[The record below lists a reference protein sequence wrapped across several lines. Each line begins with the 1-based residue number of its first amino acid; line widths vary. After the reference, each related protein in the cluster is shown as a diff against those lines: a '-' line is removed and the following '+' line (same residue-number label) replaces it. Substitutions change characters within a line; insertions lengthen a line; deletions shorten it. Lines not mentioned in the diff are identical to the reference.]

1 MPLLHMRALQKGFR
15 QSFNAHM
22 RSLRGMSMVSG
33 SAQQQNAC
41 FLGRTAVLVSS
52 ALTSS
57 FAKSLSSADELEGD
71 TEAASTCLQEACS
84 LLMLPFP
91 CTAALASAVA
101 SHVPGMASPQ
111 PAGST
116 VRARDPDQQ
125 NSASKRRRTDSA
137 QETDIMLHA
146 ANDHL
151 AGNMDGKGTDMG
163 APFSNAA
170 PAATVVQPAQP
181 SSQLQPSQLS
191 SQGNE
196 IGTSTD
202 LAGSSQKSQRHAS
215 RVALHQAGTSLQ
227 REEVQAF
234 QSAWGALLA
243 AVMSMAR
250 SKPSLKKEHVSD
262 LARQMCR
269 IVEGLP
275 LNKPAQICLQLA
287 SSAASSLVDQVSL
300 ACRPSTA

>member
-1 MPLLHMRALQKGFR
+1 MASR
-15 QSFNAHM
+15 
-22 RSLRGMSMVSG
+22 

-41 FLGRTAVLVSS
+41 FLGKTAVPVLS

-57 FAKSLSSADELEGD
+57 FAKSLSSAEELEGD
-71 TEAASTCLQEACS
+71 TEAASACLREACS
-84 LLMLPFP
+84 LLMLPFT

-101 SHVPGMASPQ
+101 SHVPGKASPQ

-116 VRARDPDQQ
+116 IRARDPDQQ

-137 QETDIMLHA
+137 EETDSMLHA
-146 ANDHL
+146 AVDHL
-151 AGNMDGKGTDMG
+151 AGNRDGKGTDMG
-163 APFSNAA
+163 ANAA

-202 LAGSSQKSQRHAS
+202 LASSSQKSERHAN
-215 RVALHQAGTSLQ
+215 RLALYQAATSLQ

-243 AVMSMAR
+243 AVISMGR
-250 SKPSLKKEHVSD
+250 SKPGLKKEHVSD

-275 LNKPAQICLQLA
+275 LNRPAQMCLQLA
-287 SSAASSLVDQVSL
+287 SSTASSLVDQVSL